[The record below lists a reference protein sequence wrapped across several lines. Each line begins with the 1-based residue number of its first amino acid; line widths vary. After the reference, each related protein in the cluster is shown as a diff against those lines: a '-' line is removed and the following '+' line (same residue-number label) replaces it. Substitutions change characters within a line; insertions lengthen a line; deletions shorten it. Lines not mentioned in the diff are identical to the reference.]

1 MSAWNLEDGMH
12 CVVLVRPVTISS
24 HSKTVSPAVR
34 TKFKGNEKVARNIE
48 IKARVESMDAVAEKA
63 SAIATETPCT
73 IFQDDTFFKCD
84 NGRLKLR
91 AFDNGTGQ
99 LIFYRR
105 DDQDGP
111 KESFYVLSETSSPDS
126 LREALSLAYG
136 VIGRV
141 RKKRLLYLVGRTRVH
156 LDSVE
161 GLGDFM
167 ELEVVLRDGE
177 STNAGVQ
184 EADGLMQRLGI
195 QPGQLV
201 KGAYFDL
208 LRTGQ

>member
-1 MSAWNLEDGMH
+1 MELGSGKGTRGRAG
-12 CVVLVRPVTISS
+12 VLGYHIATAQQNHTPT
-24 HSKTVSPAVR
+24 VR
-34 TKFKGNEKVARNIE
+34 TKFKGNEKVARNVE
-48 IKARVESMDAVAEKA
+48 IKARIESVSAVAEKA
-63 SAIATETPCT
+63 NAIATEAPCT
-73 IFQDDTFFKCD
+73 IFQDDTFFNCD

-91 AFDNGTGQ
+91 AFDNGSGQ

-105 DDQDGP
+105 ADQEGP
-111 KESFYVLSETSSPDS
+111 KESFYVLSETNSPDS

-136 VIGRV
+136 VMGRV

-161 GLGDFM
+161 GLGEFM

-177 STNAGVQ
+177 SPNAGVQ

-208 LRTGQ
+208 LRKGQ